1 MTAINIRPVT
11 DLRNRYA
18 DVESDVRKGPVFFT
32 KNGYGASVLVSIDY
46 FQNHLAMQEARESLS
61 SRLQEKRRMRSAAGA
76 RLIAEG
82 ARSHCGN
89 LPLNAM
95 MNGRLK
101 ISMRRLLRAAPNG
114 RTGRLLRYDFVV
126 TPAQILTLLD

>member
-46 FQNHLAMQEARESLS
+46 FQSHLAMQEARGSLS
-61 SRLQEKRRMRSAAGA
+61 SRLQEKSRMRSEAGA

-82 ARSHCGN
+82 ARSFAA
-89 LPLNAM
+89 LRKSAAERDDEWTLEDINAE
-95 MNGRLK
+95 
-101 ISMRRLLRAAPNG
+101 IAACRAERKYRKVAS
-114 RTGRLLRYDFVV
+114 V
-126 TPAQILTLLD
+126 